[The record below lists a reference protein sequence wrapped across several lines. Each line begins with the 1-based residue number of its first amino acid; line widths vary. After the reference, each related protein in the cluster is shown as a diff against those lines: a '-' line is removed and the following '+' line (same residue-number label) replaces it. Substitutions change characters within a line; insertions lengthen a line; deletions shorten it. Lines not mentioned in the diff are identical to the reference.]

1 VLAASYPYFAK
12 RLLTDPNPYLRNA
25 LIELLFKDGS
35 FRWNRLENLLKQG
48 RKDADYQAKDVM
60 QPVLQ
65 LLLAPEAD
73 ELQQLVERE
82 VVRVTEAMIVGTAIQ
97 GISSIPPAVRA
108 LLPPVNASTKDQ
120 AAMLMLR
127 EQVLRV
133 WGLLQSSRGFDPAM
147 LQPLVQVGYSD
158 IVYRVVQLCDQ

>member
-1 VLAASYPYFAK
+1 
-12 RLLTDPNPYLRNA
+12 
-25 LIELLFKDGS
+25 
-35 FRWNRLENLLKQG
+35 
-48 RKDADYQAKDVM
+48 M

-82 VVRVTEAMIVGTAIQ
+82 VVRVTEAMSVGTAIQ

-127 EQVLRV
+127 EQVLQV

-147 LQPLVQVGYSD
+147 LQPLVQVLLQPQARAMGG
-158 IVYRVVQLCDQ
+158 RVAESVTRRLAARTLQQLLRPPSFPATAKL